1 MDGLSAAEAD
11 ILRQLLS
18 NSASG
23 SFAAVSEQDDI
34 TLIVVDVLE
43 LTRHPIQS
51 HQTVVWREMSGANA
65 RGRASAQPSQSRPS
79 RAAVRTLSLRG
90 RLAWRVAPRPG

>member
-34 TLIVVDVLE
+34 TLIVVDVL
-43 LTRHPIQS
+43 
-51 HQTVVWREMSGANA
+51 
-65 RGRASAQPSQSRPS
+65 
-79 RAAVRTLSLRG
+79 
-90 RLAWRVAPRPG
+90 